1 MKQEL
6 IEHIENHIKNK
17 MLSVQILNK
26 AIDTIKET
34 STNHIKA
41 YFLFRKNCPDNT
53 IMNVSETHKRT
64 QWQDAYELLEKKR
77 DKKIN
82 QCQGLAEVLQ
92 TIKEA
97 EE

>member
-6 IEHIENHIKNK
+6 IEHIEGQIKNK
-17 MLSVQILNK
+17 MASVQILNK

-34 STNHIKA
+34 SINHMKA
-41 YFLFRKNCPDNT
+41 FFLFHKNCPNDT
-53 IMNVSETHKRT
+53 KLNVSETHKRI
-64 QWQDAYELLEKKR
+64 QWQDAYEFLEKKR

-82 QCQGLAEVLQ
+82 ECQGLAEVLQ

>member
-6 IEHIENHIKNK
+6 IEHIESQIKNK

-34 STNHIKA
+34 STNHMKA
-41 YFLFRKNCPDNT
+41 FFLFHKNCPTNT
-53 IMNVSETHKRT
+53 IMNVSETNKRI
-64 QWQDAYELLEKKR
+64 QWQDGYELLEKKR